1 MFGNKENVK
10 RALKKSLRKCTNQFY
25 CSNSTN
31 AFSSVVYNPHF

>member
-25 CSNSTN
+25 CMRC
-31 AFSSVVYNPHF
+31 